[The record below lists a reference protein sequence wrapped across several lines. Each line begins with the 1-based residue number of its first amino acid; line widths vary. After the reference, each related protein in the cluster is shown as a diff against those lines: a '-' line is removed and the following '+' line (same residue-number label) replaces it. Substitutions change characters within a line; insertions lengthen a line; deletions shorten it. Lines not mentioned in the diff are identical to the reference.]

1 MTISK
6 PFDNSPIIIIPSTC
20 LILHKQHTCPNT
32 HEREHAYL
40 RYYYSTFHLDND
52 EAVKTLEKDPLL
64 PCRTRR
70 KRILRCVYVLCMY
83 TFEPPSKSG
92 ERKTIVSAPEYCSIF
107 LFFPFFFFPR
117 ENKTKIT
124 RFSLTVAS
132 KDLRDICIS
141 FGIRSPFVR
150 INLVSRSLPL
160 EREEE
165 GGEGDCPGIA
175 EPSCYVNSN
184 STERV

>member
-70 KRILRCVYVLCMY
+70 KRILRCVYVMY
-83 TFEPPSKSG
+83 VYF
-92 ERKTIVSAPEYCSIF
+92 
-107 LFFPFFFFPR
+107 
-117 ENKTKIT
+117 
-124 RFSLTVAS
+124 
-132 KDLRDICIS
+132 
-141 FGIRSPFVR
+141 
-150 INLVSRSLPL
+150 
-160 EREEE
+160 
-165 GGEGDCPGIA
+165 
-175 EPSCYVNSN
+175 
-184 STERV
+184 